1 MTALSEFISFCYRVF
16 VACVELTIDALV
28 LPFFLAALLMPW
40 RMPFLVYGLCTKG
53 WPVSPD
59 DFEGCSSRENYRITA
74 VGLIEGL
81 TLTITPIVALSG
93 LRTAKL
99 LERIKKHMRN
109 DMDMDFMSN
118 FPLLVAVWEQP
129 DHKMHFFFTLVDR
142 RNHSA
147 PDMLIVSN
155 CHKNILTCVDD
166 RGCARAQSVL
176 LV

>member
-74 VGLIEGL
+74 VGQFFTGLIEGL
-81 TLTITPIVALSG
+81 TGPSW
-93 LRTAKL
+93 
-99 LERIKKHMRN
+99 H
-109 DMDMDFMSN
+109 
-118 FPLLVAVWEQP
+118 
-129 DHKMHFFFTLVDR
+129 
-142 RNHSA
+142 
-147 PDMLIVSN
+147 
-155 CHKNILTCVDD
+155 
-166 RGCARAQSVL
+166 
-176 LV
+176 